1 MIYKLWLIK
10 RSKTKVQRALGP
22 SQRPTK
28 IIGKE
33 VCNRAHC
40 DSVDIHSVPVFLSV
54 RLVHCDGFFR
64 DESKLVHIH
73 YMKDDMVVHPLFPAY
88 MDHGERVDHSHALG
102 EAVKKKEKQYDSALT
117 MIGALA
123 RVVLASGR

>member
-1 MIYKLWLIK
+1 
-10 RSKTKVQRALGP
+10 
-22 SQRPTK
+22 
-28 IIGKE
+28 
-33 VCNRAHC
+33 
-40 DSVDIHSVPVFLSV
+40 
-54 RLVHCDGFFR
+54 
-64 DESKLVHIH
+64 
-73 YMKDDMVVHPLFPAY
+73 